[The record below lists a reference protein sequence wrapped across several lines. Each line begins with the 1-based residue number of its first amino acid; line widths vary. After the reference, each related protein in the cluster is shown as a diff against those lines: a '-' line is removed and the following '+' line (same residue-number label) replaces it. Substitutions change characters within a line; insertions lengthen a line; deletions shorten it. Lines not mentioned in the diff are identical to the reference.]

1 MSDQRLHTNIR
12 HCSMTNQRDGYGGTI
27 DEESSLLTHQ
37 DHLAPRS
44 FRINEGDI
52 GQQNAMSHLDLTY
65 NHNSDTDNQASYVAF
80 LLATLSMAIFAERH
94 HWHPNG
100 VFAVNLTA
108 ISLLTVVLEF
118 STKQLSLNLS
128 DALGNL
134 VYAVI
139 GNTAELI
146 IGIVALR
153 KGQFEVVQFVMLG
166 SILASLLFSMGMCFF
181 IGNILN
187 MRNGWDTQVSSSAS
201 LFLPTAL
208 NSALYRAEYGEVQR
222 IIVFV
227 SRGISIILLLLYTL
241 YLILNL
247 RTHYNIF
254 SVDVSHYDEVAEGP
268 IIALLSALTLLL
280 STFILIPIMSNATG
294 NVTAVLMTIRNKM
307 DLAIRITTGSSIQIA
322 FFVTPSLVIIAWA
335 ADKPLDLRIGFY
347 QGLVYAL
354 STLVVITSLTKRGTS
369 NYLKGAM
376 SLGMYT
382 VISLA
387 AVLNLPSDEQE
398 KLLSEDPS

>member
-27 DEESSLLTHQ
+27 DEESSLLIHQ

-65 NHNSDTDNQASYVAF
+65 NHNSDTDNVTLSHPSRDWSVSNMFLLASYVAF

-153 KGQFEVVQFVMLG
+153 KGQFEVVQFIMLG

-187 MRNGWDTQVSSSAS
+187 MRNGWDTQGIQQNFSPIGVRTTRSLIVSSSAS
-201 LFLPTAL
+201 LFLPTAVSIPLYIPHVCL
-208 NSALYRAEYGEVQR
+208 N
-222 IIVFV
+222 
-227 SRGISIILLLLYTL
+227 
-241 YLILNL
+241 
-247 RTHYNIF
+247 
-254 SVDVSHYDEVAEGP
+254 
-268 IIALLSALTLLL
+268 
-280 STFILIPIMSNATG
+280 
-294 NVTAVLMTIRNKM
+294 
-307 DLAIRITTGSSIQIA
+307 
-322 FFVTPSLVIIAWA
+322 
-335 ADKPLDLRIGFY
+335 
-347 QGLVYAL
+347 
-354 STLVVITSLTKRGTS
+354 
-369 NYLKGAM
+369 
-376 SLGMYT
+376 
-382 VISLA
+382 
-387 AVLNLPSDEQE
+387 
-398 KLLSEDPS
+398 